1 MGKIQRWTF
10 PHKGTDLNGKKPKGK
25 ADDVLSGYRGT
36 FMAPFSERLNE
47 QTYKR
52 LSVLIVWNS

>member
-10 PHKGTDLNGKKPKGK
+10 PRKGMTLNGKKPKGK
-25 ADDVLSGYRGT
+25 GDVLSGYRET

-47 QTYKR
+47 QYKYK
-52 LSVLIVWNS
+52 